1 MLKVLLAGTFQTQ
14 TGYGKHFRNLCK
26 VLKESFDI
34 SIYSATIS
42 VLPKAI
48 LKEEEVNLL
57 NNRKVSSSKFDVA
70 IFNTIPPLFPALKKQ
85 IKADCYLGYT
95 VIEGRGRV
103 LPDWA
108 EASRNLDLLVVP
120 SHYSSRPFEAAGLKP
135 RIVPLGVDLKI
146 FKANSKRKETPFRFI
161 TNFDWTVRFRK
172 GFDILLQAYFLAFRG
187 NRRVELILKT
197 IAEKKQVEKL
207 VSKAWKIL
215 GLSSEEVPVV
225 KACLNSISEEALAN
239 LYQES
244 DCFVL
249 PSRAEGFCLPALEA
263 MACGLPCIITE
274 IGGHREFVNEE
285 NGYLVKMESEELP
298 RNEHFYKYLL
308 WHQCDWRI
316 LANLMLEAFR
326 DRNKL
331 KRKSALARETASQFS
346 WERMGDSLRL
356 LIEEVYYGKT
366 GSHRS
371 SSEKAAH
378 SAYR

>member
-34 SIYSATIS
+34 SIYSALVS

-48 LKEEEVNLL
+48 LKEEEINLL
-57 NNRKVSSSKFDVA
+57 NNRKVLNSKFDVA
-70 IFNTIPPLFPALKKQ
+70 IFNTIPPLFPVLRQQ

-108 EASRNLDLLVVP
+108 EASKELDLLIVP
-120 SHYSSRPFEAAGLKP
+120 SLYSSKPFEATGLRP
-135 RIVPLGVDLKI
+135 RIVPLGVDLEI
-146 FKANSKRKETPFRFI
+146 FRADPRRKERPFR
-161 TNFDWTVRFRK
+161 
-172 GFDILLQAYFLAFRG
+172 
-187 NRRVELILKT
+187 
-197 IAEKKQVEKL
+197 
-207 VSKAWKIL
+207 
-215 GLSSEEVPVV
+215 
-225 KACLNSISEEALAN
+225 
-239 LYQES
+239 
-244 DCFVL
+244 
-249 PSRAEGFCLPALEA
+249 LPALEA

-274 IGGHREFVNEE
+274 VGGHREFVNEE
-285 NGYLVKMESEELP
+285 NSYLVKVESEELP

-326 DRNKL
+326 DRKKL
-331 KRKSALARETASQFS
+331 KGKSVLARETASQFS

-366 GSHRS
+366 RGHRG